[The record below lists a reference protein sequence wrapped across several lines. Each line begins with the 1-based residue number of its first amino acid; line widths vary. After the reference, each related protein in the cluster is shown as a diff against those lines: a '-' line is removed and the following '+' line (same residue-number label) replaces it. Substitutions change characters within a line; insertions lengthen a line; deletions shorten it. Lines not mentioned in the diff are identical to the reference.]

1 MLRGSRTTTRQ
12 LNQEDMM
19 ATQMDALGEL
29 ICRLNPYT
37 ESENKT
43 TGLKTEEME
52 LGSDMNADQRTP
64 ADKKKIDE
72 MIKKIAVEVESNYSE
87 QWTFK
92 GQPVKVKAA
101 MRIPYQFEVK
111 KNGSSYW
118 QKETLIIGFA
128 GDQGGG

>member
-1 MLRGSRTTTRQ
+1 MLW
-12 LNQEDMM
+12 
-19 ATQMDALGEL
+19 GEL

-37 ESENKT
+37 ESEDKT

-52 LGSDMNADQRTP
+52 LSSDMKALAVERHPD
-64 ADKKKIDE
+64 DKTKIDE

-92 GQPVKVKAA
+92 GQPVRVKTAI
-101 MRIPYQFEVK
+101 RIPYQFEVR
-111 KNGSSYW
+111 KNGKSSYW

>member
-1 MLRGSRTTTRQ
+1 
-12 LNQEDMM
+12 M

-37 ESENKT
+37 DSEDT
-43 TGLKTEEME
+43 TTKLKTGEMQ
-52 LGSDMNADQRTP
+52 LSPDMQAHTAGRVTADET
-64 ADKKKIDE
+64 AIDA
-72 MIKKIAVEVESNYSE
+72 MIRKIAVEVESNYSE

-92 GQPVKVKAA
+92 GQPVRVKTAI
-101 MRIPYQFEVK
+101 RIPYQFEVK
-111 KNGSSYW
+111 KNGTSSYW